1 MSPGTAT
8 IGGSFG
14 HTITAAN
21 AKINGVSAFFKEL
34 GLKYD
39 ADTLNTPQK
48 NTYNPE
54 GGTAGPNMA
63 EGKIDLDH
71 MKGSG
76 WKFSYSVI
84 DSLNENHI
92 ITFGFLKLDT
102 NRWAMEVFADKD
114 KLITSRDDGQIAAG
128 DVTFDADGK
137 MQALDPDLNT
147 LNFSWKNG
155 SAEQIMN
162 LDFNSFTQI
171 ARAFTMGTIVDDG
184 VRAGRAENARVRK
197 DGTIEITYN
206 SGDSDVIGYLPVVY
220 FAAPDELEYEG
231 GVYLPTETSGQ
242 PVYATAEE
250 INANIIE
257 KAVIAIKDDQGG
269 FVDII
274 QAQQYVEQ
282 NSIVFKISKETEKF
296 VINQMS
302 G

>member
-1 MSPGTAT
+1 MHNGIAQNKDDIIPDGYYKVSATTPGTDFTITGIPNTFQAHNVNSKDLQIRVEKKTGTDFQLFTTTKDSNRLKINMPLHHNYKTNDTIMFSGLATNNIDGLTVENDKAYVIQTAAPGFIEILSPGTAT

-14 HTITAAN
+14 HTITGAN

-102 NRWAMEVFADKD
+102 NRWAMEVF
-114 KLITSRDDGQIAAG
+114 G
-128 DVTFDADGK
+128 
-137 MQALDPDLNT
+137 
-147 LNFSWKNG
+147 
-155 SAEQIMN
+155 
-162 LDFNSFTQI
+162 
-171 ARAFTMGTIVDDG
+171 
-184 VRAGRAENARVRK
+184 
-197 DGTIEITYN
+197 
-206 SGDSDVIGYLPVVY
+206 
-220 FAAPDELEYEG
+220 
-231 GVYLPTETSGQ
+231 
-242 PVYATAEE
+242 
-250 INANIIE
+250 
-257 KAVIAIKDDQGG
+257 
-269 FVDII
+269 
-274 QAQQYVEQ
+274 
-282 NSIVFKISKETEKF
+282 
-296 VINQMS
+296 
-302 G
+302 

>member
-1 MSPGTAT
+1 M
-8 IGGSFG
+8 
-14 HTITAAN
+14 
-21 AKINGVSAFFKEL
+21 
-34 GLKYD
+34 
-39 ADTLNTPQK
+39 
-48 NTYNPE
+48 
-54 GGTAGPNMA
+54 
-63 EGKIDLDH
+63 
-71 MKGSG
+71 
-76 WKFSYSVI
+76 
-84 DSLNENHI
+84 
-92 ITFGFLKLDT
+92 
-102 NRWAMEVFADKD
+102 ADKD